1 MMDNDGSHTQVE
13 GRDEADG
20 SAEVKLARFQQLYEK
35 ISKGAG
41 DLAITGEQQ
50 SSKTSVASSQPMFI
64 AALAAAATPT
74 HHQRS
79 LSGPGYPQSLHRPS
93 VAWAEGVFARAVL
106 PAAAPGSPTVHHIAP
121 RPAVD
126 NSGLLPTMD
135 EGVHPSLAT
144 RLFAPRS
151 ATSRTLSSGSDQQR
165 PADQASLSLQVQ
177 RLQNQLTYTQARE
190 DELEAAQQK
199 QLHKVHEKLATA
211 NEQQRML
218 QAERWQVLEAMSTA
232 AGSSMQVE
240 REKQQIE
247 LQKSALQYE
256 AAALE
261 EDRRALGKLSA
272 AVQLEPSLTP
282 ANLRAIHAS
291 CAQLQQ
297 CVLPII
303 AHLQQRSSDR
313 PTHSPPQPDAS
324 SHTSPLTD
332 EQAAID
338 LLSQLAQLTPS
349 PLASADQATAG
360 VDTHAARPGA
370 VEGGLHGA
378 SLDASLGQPRSAAA
392 AAAAGQERQQQE
404 QQQQNQQQQARLAA
418 RDVALAMLRQQ
429 GLLQRLLTHL
439 LPVMQRDGQRI
450 LRAGGELAKV
460 HAHVTALDAAREQMM
475 GQLNISLPSLVQ
487 RCEALT
493 AENAALRSDGKAL
506 KLRVKEKLGVV
517 AGHNLALT
525 RQLAAQQ
532 AALDTGDATRVQLL
546 LQVQALHRKGGE
558 DAAALQGLQERE
570 RAALARAETAQ
581 RAARDAGVGLADAE
595 SQVLAV
601 AEAAAEAQEGAAEA
615 RTELAEG
622 QQCVYRAVVEIHASI
637 ILPLTPV
644 ATPCAF
650 SERAHSQ
657 LAQWQ
662 SLHDIKVAS
671 MRDAMAL
678 QLQTVVSAYSEEL
691 AALQGQMLQMEGMG
705 MHDHDQG
712 AGLSSAGPGS
722 GRLEAEAE
730 LLHDADKREGLL
742 ETTQQQVESL
752 KIQISNLGAL
762 DLTHQQH
769 IERLSLQMQADR
781 QQQVAEARQQAATA
795 ASATAAAAEAA
806 AATLCQ
812 QRFEHEQGIQA
823 AGPAFSG
830 LQALHGK
837 QLAQAVQSASAA
849 QVRTA
854 EAEAERDTARAQ
866 LQALLLQLECQAAAR
881 GQATHLPPS
890 LAHPPSLSAHAL
902 PVPSSSHRQTPP
914 RPVYN
919 IPTFPAKNQGV
930 LPASRPRPSELHEA
944 CTESGE
950 TAELDS
956 AHQQTVHVLE
966 LISDEW
972 ESHLHSPPPPHRG
985 SSPSGAPAVRHSHP
999 TARTLPDSPERQV
1012 SSHDAGHAGG
1022 IGPGAADPTQR
1033 SVAGNRPH
1041 AKPECV
1047 LGTNNNNDD
1056 TNTTNNNN
1064 VQGAHPGIR
1073 PASAAALAEELSLS
1087 RSQLEA
1093 YKAKYA
1099 RQSVRQASLQ
1109 QALLDISGDLALG
1122 AAASLPAGSLPAGVP
1137 QDVPPIAHPSAPP
1150 SSAHPHASP
1159 CHAPRH
1165 AHPQPQLDRPPS
1177 FSDQLAQPGQR
1188 QGHAPPSP
1196 PRESYHPPPQHTPTR
1211 NSQDGAQQLQQQ
1223 QLQQLR
1229 FDDLDS
1235 LPANAHPPAGLQS
1248 NPPAP
1253 LNTNKAPAAPP
1264 PQPHPPTGHP
1274 DVTAPTHPPAAQ
1286 PMCSSVGSV
1295 PLEQFQLDLSM
1306 GSTSA
1311 YPPPPLYPNSWK
1323 AAADAAVA
1331 RITSNGNSLAATP
1344 QRPSRPPASSSSQ
1357 IADAHPHARPAATAA
1372 GAGSQRTVLAGDT
1385 ELVVQGVLSHAATA
1399 RRVLLEREAQLVS
1412 RQRRRTAAPH
1422 PERAHA
1428 VAGRHGGWGPGTG
1441 SDDGSQT
1448 ATDAEEGGDGGGG
1461 APQQR
1466 WECEGSGGAQDG
1478 CAVLEEDDP
1487 TSCTDREHEGSSRGG
1502 SRDGSSGGA
1511 RPWPPHPRHPP
1522 PVSNAAASVSVRVSG
1537 PPRSSPRGRAVKA
1550 GADSVSSE
1558 SSSPEWMRR
1567 GHAGAAGNDGGSN
1580 GGAGRGGGAQM
1591 VGAEGPAHA
1600 AGAVVYGPAR
1610 VIHAQVASG
1619 SVGVAGV
1626 SRHAHAGSR
1635 RPPPS
1640 APDTRQAWSAQPIAA
1655 FHLPQ
1660 QEQQQQQPQ
1669 QQQQQQRSGEAVS
1682 HPVRRGGGETADTPA
1697 RSVPMDVMRRSAE
1710 HAGVEGVARPATAQP
1725 SDFRRNTHP
1734 PAAPSEVLRAAR
1746 LFMGEEGTTRPI
1758 TATPSAMQV
1767 VRVPATQPAQQ
1778 GQQPPRLQQQQQ
1790 QQQQGP
1796 PMQAQ
1801 QQQQAQHHRSGGG
1814 GASGGRASNGSG
1826 MDGPPVPLAVM
1837 QHAAQ
1842 FYGLNPATAQPQGA
1856 GLTLRTQHHPHP
1868 HPYHHQQQ
1876 QQQQPTQSHA
1886 RQAQQ
1891 HDLVGAGEDGEE
1903 EQGESEEGAFQQA
1916 WTQQQRQQ
1924 QQQQVHVIQTEAQAP
1939 KSVVRRAKQYAGEE
1953 GGARPST
1960 ASPSSMRPQQGV
1972 GAREPEA
1979 PDAVLRIARQVTGA
1993 EGATDG
1999 RPVSAAAS
2007 SRASNP
2013 NTREIPVPRGLLM
2026 YIQQYASGQEGD
2038 SRPKTASPSVLQP
2051 QPMPEMA
2058 APMLV
2063 RHMAAQ
2069 FQAGGEGVTRP
2080 TTAPSSD
2087 ERRSSAASSPH
2098 ANPRASASTSPLQPL
2113 NLRLGWPEPQGGPG
2127 VPGTARQAS
2136 DQFAAGGV
2144 HGDAAGWGGG
2154 VGGGGWS
2161 WVQHEEEEE
2170 GAEGEDDDGEGV
2182 DADEGQGVSAEDDSG
2197 DQMGVEGGGC
2207 DAAGGHGRQFQR
2219 SDVDQQR
2226 GGSGGPGG
2234 PGSVQALPQSG
2245 RPATRGGGGQGGVEG
2260 GALWQGQGWAE
2271 GADGGEYG
2279 DDSRGE
2285 GTSPSIVGSAMEGA
2299 QQEVIALVGY
2309 SGDEDSEDDS
2319 PDDDEVQQ
2327 LGGYPP
2333 HDGRHP
2339 T

>member
-1 MMDNDGSHTQVE
+1 MDNDGSHTQVE

-615 RTELAEG
+615 RTELAE
-622 QQCVYRAVVEIHASI
+622 
-637 ILPLTPV
+637 
-644 ATPCAF
+644 
-650 SERAHSQ
+650 
-657 LAQWQ
+657 
-662 SLHDIKVAS
+662 VAS

-1235 LPANAHPPAGLQS
+1235 LPANAHPRLGC
-1248 NPPAP
+1248 N
-1253 LNTNKAPAAPP
+1253 
-1264 PQPHPPTGHP
+1264 
-1274 DVTAPTHPPAAQ
+1274 VTAPTHPPAAQ

-1461 APQQR
+1461 AP
-1466 WECEGSGGAQDG
+1466 
-1478 CAVLEEDDP
+1478 P
-1487 TSCTDREHEGSSRGG
+1487 
-1502 SRDGSSGGA
+1502 SSGG
-1511 RPWPPHPRHPP
+1511 
-1522 PVSNAAASVSVRVSG
+1522 SVRAVAAPKMGVRCSRRTTPPAVPTG
-1537 PPRSSPRGRAVKA
+1537 SMRAHPEVGAGMAVAGALGPGRLTPDTRRLSAMQPPRSRAVKA

-2136 DQFAAGGV
+2136 DQFAGGFMGTPPAG
-2144 HGDAAGWGGG
+2144 
-2154 VGGGGWS
+2154 
-2161 WVQHEEEEE
+2161 HEEEEE

-2197 DQMGVEGGGC
+2197 DQMGVEGEAVSGNAGERPSRPVQDGDGSDSEAGDSC
-2207 DAAGGHGRQFQR
+2207 PEFEDAAGGHGRQFQR